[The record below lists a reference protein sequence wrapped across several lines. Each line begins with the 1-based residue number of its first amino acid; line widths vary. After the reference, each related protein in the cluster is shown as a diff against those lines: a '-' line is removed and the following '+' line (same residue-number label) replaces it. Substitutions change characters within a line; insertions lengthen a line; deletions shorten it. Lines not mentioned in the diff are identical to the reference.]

1 MHPLLSSL
9 APLDDQALLAEL
21 PRLARSERAAT
32 VALVAR
38 LAELDARRLYLA
50 AGFSSLFAY
59 CTTVLKLSEGEAY
72 NRIEAARAAAR
83 RPELLNRLRDGSLS
97 LTTLRLVAP
106 HISDDDTQLLEAA
119 AGKSRRQVAEL
130 VLAKRPEQPAISSL
144 RKLPHLESR
153 RAEPTAPLPASR
165 RPVVAPVSADQYRI
179 TITANREMRDELCRV
194 QDLLRHQI
202 PDGDPGKIL
211 ARALSLLREQLEKNK
226 LGAATPKHKSRRTR
240 PGSRHVPAHVR
251 RAVWKRDGGRCGFVA
266 KDGRRCAERGGL
278 EFHHIDPYVLGGE
291 ATLRNISLRCRAH
304 NAYEAVAW
312 FGVGSAARS
321 GTSSAPDRTAERA
334 GGSI

>member
-72 NRIEAARAAAR
+72 NRIEAARAVSR
-83 RPELLNRLRDGSLS
+83 RPELLDRLRDGSLS

-119 AGKSRRQVAEL
+119 AGKGRREVAEL
-130 VLAKRPEQPAISSL
+130 VAAQRPEQPAISSL

-153 RAEPTAPLPASR
+153 RAELPAPLPASR
-165 RPVVAPVSADQYRI
+165 RAVVAPVSADQYRI
-179 TITANREMRDELCRV
+179 TITANREMRAELTRV

-211 ARALSLLREQLEKNK
+211 ARALSLLRQQLEKNK
-226 LGAATPKHKSRRTR
+226 LGAATPQHESRGTR

-251 RAVWKRDGGRCGFVA
+251 RTVWKRDGGRCGFVA
-266 KDGRRCAERGGL
+266 KDGRRCAARGGL

-321 GTSSAPDRTAERA
+321 GTSSAPGRTAEDA